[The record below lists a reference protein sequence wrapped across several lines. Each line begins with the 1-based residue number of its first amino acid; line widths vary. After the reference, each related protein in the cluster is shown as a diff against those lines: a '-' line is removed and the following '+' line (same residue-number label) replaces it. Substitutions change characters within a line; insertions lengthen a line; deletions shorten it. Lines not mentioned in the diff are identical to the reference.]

1 MLFICHIIAFGCKN
15 LAHITNQ
22 EKYDCGSLGKM
33 LKVILDCILHIFV
46 KNYINY
52 ISHFGSW

>member
-22 EKYDCGSLGKM
+22 EEYDCGSLGKM
-33 LKVILDCILHIFV
+33 LKVISDCILHIFV